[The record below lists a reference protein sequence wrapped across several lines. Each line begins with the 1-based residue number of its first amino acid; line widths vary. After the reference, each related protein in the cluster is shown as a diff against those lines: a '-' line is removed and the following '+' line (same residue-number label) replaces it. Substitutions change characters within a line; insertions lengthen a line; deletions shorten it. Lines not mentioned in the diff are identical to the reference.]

1 MNKEELEMYVDETLK
16 FDSID
21 EAFDDFVYDF
31 TIEELMEYIS
41 DKEKERILRTS
52 PSYVKRNNKWYF
64 NGEFQELEQ
73 KEINQIIK
81 AKEEG
86 E

>member
-1 MNKEELEMYVDETLK
+1 MDKEELEMYVNDTLD

-31 TIEELMEYIS
+31 TTDELMEYIS
-41 DKEKERILRTS
+41 DKEKERILKTS
-52 PSYVKRNNKWYF
+52 PSDVKRNGKWYF

-73 KEINQIIK
+73 KDINKIIRE
-81 AKEEG
+81 KERE
-86 E
+86 

>member
-1 MNKEELEMYVDETLK
+1 MDKEELEMYVNDTLD

-31 TIEELMEYIS
+31 TTDELMEYIS
-41 DKEKERILRTS
+41 DKEKERILKTS
-52 PSYVKRNNKWYF
+52 PSYVKRNGKWYF

-73 KEINQIIK
+73 KDINKIIRE
-81 AKEEG
+81 KERE
-86 E
+86 